1 MRSDTDMDDMDRT
14 PCTIMECSGD
24 PEYAYWMPDLG
35 QFSRAQDPEHD
46 LLDDGDLAPY
56 VCESCRDRMAASPHW
71 DAEQFVNPREK
82 LIADGGV
89 VEAAADGECQ
99 NPDCPEDDVEPIED
113 PYYDATIW
121 VCPACKWEVQR

>member
-1 MRSDTDMDDMDRT
+1 MTDTSSGGIDRT

-24 PEYAYWMPDLG
+24 AEYAYWMPDLG

-71 DAEQFVNPREK
+71 DGERFTNPREK

-89 VEAAADGECQ
+89 VEASDAECQ
-99 NPDCPEDDVEPIED
+99 NPDCPEDNVKPIEE

-121 VCPACKWEVQR
+121 VCPTCKWEVQR